1 MTISSVGCDP
11 ATVNVYDNMNLQLTD
26 ELKRIVADLIQ
37 TSSKSITINYVKMQY
52 QSGSS
57 DCGLFAIAYACAICH
72 GLDPSNLIYRQ
83 DSMRRHLIRAC
94 NVAKLTVFP
103 CERQHINTTITSK
116 KMDIF
121 CLCGI
126 PDNNGQKMIMCST
139 RQDWYHIT
147 CVQIPSRR
155 AKRQWSCRKCS
166 R

>member
-1 MTISSVGCDP
+1 
-11 ATVNVYDNMNLQLTD
+11 MNLQLTD
-26 ELKRIVADLIQ
+26 ELKRIIADLIQ

-83 DSMRRHLIRAC
+83 DSMRSRAFDA
-94 NVAKLTVFP
+94 AKLAVFP